1 VESDTGTLE
10 FVLSLE
16 GEVVA
21 KPADY
26 KMRIIECFRTATA
39 YAAHLAS

>member
-1 VESDTGTLE
+1 VRTRPLDGLYHKAFT
-10 FVLSLE
+10 
-16 GEVVA
+16 EVVA